1 MLEIYISILYS
12 KRLPFGLRNAGAS
25 IQQDMDHALR
35 DLDATFPFVDN
46 VLVCSVDLKS
56 TRNIS
61 ASCLR
66 RFNVT
71 TWSYMNRNAKCV
83 WGASSIDFLGHCV
96 SASGVQP
103 LPSHMAAV
111 QDFPRP
117 VTVRDLQVF
126 LGIVN
131 FYRRFLSE
139 VAKTLKP
146 LTDALCGG
154 LHITD
159 VVPWT
164 SECAEAF
171 GAAKQA
177 LLQAMCLAH
186 LVAGARLSL
195 AVYASATHVGGM
207 LQQQL
212 PGLSVYRRLG
222 FLSKKL
228 EPAQQKYSTFDREL
242 FVVYAGIRH
251 F

>member
-1 MLEIYISILYS
+1 MWLS
-12 KRLPFGLRNAGAS
+12 GGARPPLVPWS
-25 IQQDMDHALR
+25 
-35 DLDATFPFVDN
+35 FP
-46 VLVCSVDLKS
+46 LSLS
-56 TRNIS
+56 RNIS

-66 RFNVT
+66 HFIVT
-71 TWSYMNRNAKCV
+71 PWSYMKRNAKCV

-96 SASGVQP
+96 SARGVQP
-103 LPSHMAAV
+103 LPSHVAAV

-117 VTVRDLQVF
+117 VTVCDLQAF
-126 LGIVN
+126 LGIIN

-154 LHITD
+154 LHSTD

-164 SECAEAF
+164 AECAEAF

-186 LVAGARLSL
+186 LVAGAILSL
-195 AVYASATHVGGM
+195 PVDASATHVGGT

-212 PGLSVYRRLG
+212 PGLSVYRPWG
-222 FLSKKL
+222 FYPRSWSQPSRSIPLSTGNCL
-228 EPAQQKYSTFDREL
+228 WSTRESAISDICWRA
-242 FVVYAGIRH
+242 AGSPCIRTTSH
-251 F
+251 SPMP